1 MNTISATIS
10 HIIQSKNLGLV
21 SLECGFGRL
30 NALIITDDRQAQYW
44 QVGDEVNAIFKQ
56 TQVLVCKAD
65 CIESF
70 NTKKSHKDSMQSPPT
85 TQTFILPTQNCII
98 SKITEITKEDIITRI
113 ECEAGISAIVA
124 SVDCNALGLENGQVC
139 AWLINP
145 SDVLLELR
153 KS

>member
-1 MNTISATIS
+1 MNIISATIS
-10 HIIQSKNLGLV
+10 HIIQTKNLGLV
-21 SLECGFGRL
+21 SLECGFGKL
-30 NALIITDDRQAQYW
+30 HSLIITDDRQAQYW

-56 TQVLVCKAD
+56 TQVLVCKVD
-65 CIESF
+65 YKESLSA
-70 NTKKSHKDSMQSPPT
+70 NKKSHKDSLQSA
-85 TQTFILPTQNCII
+85 QTFIPPTQNCII

-124 SVDCNALGLENGQVC
+124 SVDFNALGLENGQEC

-153 KS
+153 ES

>member
-1 MNTISATIS
+1 MNIISATIS

-21 SLECGFGRL
+21 SLECGFGKL

-56 TQVLVCKAD
+56 TQVLVCKVD
-65 CIESF
+65 CKESLSA
-70 NTKKSHKDSMQSPPT
+70 NKKSHKDSLQSP
-85 TQTFILPTQNCII
+85 QTFIPPTQNCII

-124 SVDCNALGLENGQVC
+124 SVDFNALGLENGQVC

-153 KS
+153 ES